1 MVTAIDSLVKYETA
15 ILVSSAFVSKKTAGK
30 GGQKSALERTPGFK
44 ERDQDYLNKILPPQ
58 EMIENNQLWVRYV
71 SATPATSADVLNL
84 EQRLDKKLD
93 IMGARPNG
101 ICPIREELFSQCFDE
116 IIRQITLNCVER
128 GNQLVRVRD
137 EAIMVKR
144 SLQQLYDSSIAYG
157 LKKALIAYQSKTD
170 MHDKIKA
177 LKKENNELR
186 KTIASLEEA
195 EEDFIEGEKN
205 AIKDEAQAH
214 ATEKKS
220 FRDEIMR
227 TKVELDKI
235 MSSKL
240 LA

>member
-15 ILVSSAFVSKKTAGK
+15 ILVSSAFVSKKATGK
-30 GGQKSALERTPGFK
+30 NGKQSALERTPGFK

-58 EMIENNQLWVRYV
+58 EIIENNQLWVRYV
-71 SATPATSADVLNL
+71 SATPATSADVINL
-84 EQRLDKKLD
+84 QQRLEKKID
-93 IMGARPNG
+93 QMGARPNG

-137 EAIMVKR
+137 ESRMLKS

-186 KTIASLEEA
+186 KHISSLEEQEADIIAKENA
-195 EEDFIEGEKN
+195 EKTRQDEDHEAEKTTY
-205 AIKDEAQAH
+205 KE
-214 ATEKKS
+214 
-220 FRDEIMR
+220 EIMK
-227 TKVELDKI
+227 TKVELDKL
-235 MSSKL
+235 MSTKL
-240 LA
+240 II